1 MLNRKL
7 NFYVCS
13 ACPAYDLTAV
23 SYSCTSYY
31 KCTAL
36 TGAVT
41 IQTCPAGMV
50 FDDVK
55 YDFVFLYI
63 LINYLTKLTLK

>member
-1 MLNRKL
+1 MWNRKL
-7 NFYVCS
+7 NFVCVS

-41 IQTCPAGMV
+41 IQTCPAGQI

-55 YDFVFLYI
+55 YDIVFVYFFC
-63 LINYLTKLTLK
+63 